1 MTDVGNIRLT
11 HVGLSFKITAIKC
24 RDYAKIRH
32 EINNKYMIS
41 VPTNCLKC
49 KLGCQATADFMG
61 KLKEHNPNRACLLV
75 GPLACV
81 VQENKGAL
89 VCRRMYVF

>member
-24 RDYAKIRH
+24 RDYAKK
-32 EINNKYMIS
+32 NKYMIS

-49 KLGCQATADFMG
+49 KLGCQATADFMR
-61 KLKEHNPNRACLLV
+61 KLKEHNFNTAF
-75 GPLACV
+75 LARGAPGLCGSGKK
-81 VQENKGAL
+81 EAL
-89 VCRRMYVF
+89 VCRHMYVF

>member
-1 MTDVGNIRLT
+1 MTDGGNIRLT
-11 HVGLSFKITAIKC
+11 HIGLSFKITAIKC

-32 EINNKYMIS
+32 EIDKYMII

-49 KLGCQATADFMG
+49 KLGCQATADFRG
-61 KLKEHNPNRACLLV
+61 KLKEHNPNRACLL
-75 GPLACV
+75 GLCGSGKK
-81 VQENKGAL
+81 EAL

>member
-1 MTDVGNIRLT
+1 MQ
-11 HVGLSFKITAIKC
+11 GLCKK
-24 RDYAKIRH
+24 KH
-32 EINNKYMIS
+32 EINNKYTIS

-81 VQENKGAL
+81 VQEKKRLLSAG
-89 VCRRMYVF
+89 VCMFSECDVDLFGTSG

>member
-1 MTDVGNIRLT
+1 MQ
-11 HVGLSFKITAIKC
+11 KK
-24 RDYAKIRH
+24 H

-89 VCRRMYVF
+89 VCRHMFSECDVDLCGTSG

>member
-1 MTDVGNIRLT
+1 MQ
-11 HVGLSFKITAIKC
+11 KK
-24 RDYAKIRH
+24 KH

-81 VQENKGAL
+81 VQEVQEAL

>member
-24 RDYAKIRH
+24 RDYAKKKH
-32 EINNKYMIS
+32 EIDNKYMLS

-49 KLGCQATADFMG
+49 KLGCQATADFMR
-61 KLKEHNPNRACLLV
+61 KLKEHNLNRACLAGGAPGLC
-75 GPLACV
+75 GSGKK
-81 VQENKGAL
+81 EAL